1 MFILLKKSEKGV
13 ATITS
18 VTRINQVTV
27 IFSVA
32 GTLTLLHLA
41 PGLQSHHN
49 EVGIY
54 TTGMHSEYTA
64 NLIFYHFL
72 LNIAT
77 CKM

>member
-32 GTLTLLHLA
+32 GTLTLVHLA

-54 TTGMHSEYTA
+54 TRGMHSEYTA